1 MLSLFNLFLVLFK
14 MAIPHPVQYQGSKR
28 NLASKIL
35 EFLPTKIDRLVEP
48 FAGTAAIS
56 IATASRKIS
65 QHFWINDLNQ
75 PLVKLIELIVE
86 RPQEISHFYTE
97 IWNQQHGN
105 SLEHYYQIREQFN
118 ITHDPNIFLYVLARC
133 VKGAVR
139 YNAEG
144 LFNQSPDKRRKGTY
158 PQRMRKN
165 IEGVSRLLKNKC
177 KFSSFDYREILAV
190 VRQGDFVYLDPPY
203 QGVCGQRDSRYLS
216 GINFDEFVLALE
228 ELNRKGI
235 LFAVS
240 YDGKSGNKTFGNSLP
255 RELNLKKIELEVGR
269 SSQATLLGR
278 DEITIESLYLSPSL
292 LDDNTLNIDGHN
304 NKIFRQVALA

>member
-1 MLSLFNLFLVLFK
+1 
-14 MAIPHPVQYQGSKR
+14 MALPHPVQYQGSKR

-56 IATASRKIS
+56 IAVASKKIS

-75 PLVKLIELIVE
+75 PLVKLIESIVE

-105 SLEHYYQIREQFN
+105 SLEHYYKIREQFN

-144 LFNQSPDKRRKGTY
+144 IFNQSPDKRRKGTH
-158 PQRMRKN
+158 PKRMRKN
-165 IEGVSRLLKNKC
+165 IEGVSNLLKNKC
-177 KFSSFDYREILAV
+177 KFSSFDYREILGV
-190 VRQGDFVYLDPPY
+190 VRQGDFIYLDPPY

-240 YDGKSGNKTFGNSLP
+240 YDGKSGNKTFGNELP

-292 LDDNTLNIDGHN
+292 LDDDTLNIDDHN
-304 NKIFRQVALA
+304 NKIFRQVALV